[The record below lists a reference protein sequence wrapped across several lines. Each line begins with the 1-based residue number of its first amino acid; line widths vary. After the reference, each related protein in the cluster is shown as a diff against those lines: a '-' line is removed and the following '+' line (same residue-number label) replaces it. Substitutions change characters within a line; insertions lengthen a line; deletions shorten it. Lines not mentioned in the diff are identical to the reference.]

1 MPPRV
6 QRACWIRDCL
16 IRAWRHREGSLCNPI
31 WVSKCESSC
40 IFVALAFQSVRTHPA
55 HSKDPPPEF
64 GNPGYRGRRLNIVF
78 REHLFRFDLNSQ
90 AALNPVDLLVR
101 GNKGVG
107 DDGVA
112 FIGEMIVTG
121 VVNLDQDLAV
131 FLRADALAVLL
142 EGIGVGNLDNS
153 SRVEG
158 LAVGSLDNG
167 QQCLLVCNALV
178 GFVIV

>member
-131 FLRADALAVLL
+131 FLRAEALA
-142 EGIGVGNLDNS
+142 N
-153 SRVEG
+153 
-158 LAVGSLDNG
+158 AVGLRDG
-167 QQCLLVCNALV
+167 AKV
-178 GFVIV
+178 GGCRRGGGGHAESKQGR